1 MIAEKLKLFFSF
13 FVAFVHHLACS
24 CEQVK
29 ASRLSMLWLHHCQAM
44 VSRQLPSTKA
54 LPLFQ

>member
-1 MIAEKLKLFFSF
+1 MIAEKRKLFFSLLI
-13 FVAFVHHLACS
+13 AFVHHVARS

-29 ASRLSMLWLHHCQAM
+29 ASRPSMLWPHHCQAM

-54 LPLFQ
+54 LRLCQ

>member
-13 FVAFVHHLACS
+13 LIAFVHHLACS
-24 CEQVK
+24 CDEVK
-29 ASRLSMLWLHHCQAM
+29 ASRLSMLCLHHCQAM
-44 VSRQLPSTKA
+44 VSHQLPSTKA